1 MHELKVNFMHCVKQN
16 AVGHDFKRLGGYEM
30 AFCILDDLSEFVS
43 CLFTMNGLKGH
54 SCANKNTSQ
63 FSLSPTLAYNQT
75 ESLILMNES

>member
-43 CLFTMNGLKGH
+43 CLFTMNEV
-54 SCANKNTSQ
+54 S
-63 FSLSPTLAYNQT
+63 
-75 ESLILMNES
+75 